1 MSHKRRTFSISN
13 VSRSAGE
20 GVLDIPSLSVL
31 RYKSPAVLLKE
42 FKDTWGVDARA
53 VALPVAESDGLLYE
67 IDGLQGVPLSSH
79 AQPSQVLKGFEDV
92 VEEFLKAKKDIILS
106 FCPTMGYIPGEGLQI
121 CDISGVTTP
130 QPCIANPRSTEVL
143 GAILGTGIDIVQE
156 VASRRP
162 GCGLKGIALDVTDLW
177 GMSGELGRV
186 EATCFCT
193 ACTGHFTETAPELLK
208 YFKTF
213 PNPWSLLLRPTATGI
228 DFASEVPPGITPEEI
243 VGIARQRKY
252 IEQFPGSEQNE
263 LLEYANLL
271 LRYMRS
277 RHALTLGA
285 IGALFDY
292 ATQDMDEKFT
302 RILIMEGETYGWTSG
317 IWLEE
322 LENEYRNEENRSF
335 DELWLNVTPGY
346 LPRTVPYRAYMW
358 RRSRYTINNF
368 FDLAGSLSSASMRA
382 NTLLS
387 QMSTEE
393 CRRLVAERWQRVHGS
408 ALSSQAALVS
418 LPRRP
423 VDGET
428 DTDVRCGFVGVGLDR
443 EFGDRFSD
451 QMVILPSRADNNTA
465 RPTDSHIASILR
477 NMQGNKDSRAD
488 RSG

>member
-42 FKDTWGVDARA
+42 FKDTWGVDPKA
-53 VALPVAESDGLLYE
+53 VALPVSEADGLLYE
-67 IDGLQGVPLSSH
+67 VEGLRGVPLSSH
-79 AQPSQVLKGFEDV
+79 AQPSQSLKGFEDV
-92 VEEFLKAKKDIILS
+92 VEEFLTARKDIILT
-106 FCPTMGYIPGEGLQI
+106 FCPSMGYIPGEGLQI
-121 CDISGVTTP
+121 CDISGVTSP

-156 VASRRP
+156 VASRKP
-162 GCGLKGIALDVTDLW
+162 GYGLQGVALDVTDLW
-177 GMSGELGRV
+177 GMSGEVGRV
-186 EATCFCT
+186 EASCFCT
-193 ACTGHFTETAPELLK
+193 ACTQHFADTTPELLK
-208 YFKTF
+208 NFKTF
-213 PNPWSLLLRPTATGI
+213 PNPWSLLLRPTPTGI
-228 DFASEVPPGITPEEI
+228 DFSSEVPPGITPEEI
-243 VGIARQRKY
+243 VGIARQRNY
-252 IEQFPGSEQNE
+252 IEQFPKSEQNE

-271 LRYMRS
+271 LRYMRG

-292 ATQDMDEKFT
+292 ATQELEEKFT

-322 LENEYRNEENRSF
+322 LDNDFHNEENRSY

-346 LPRTVPYRAYMW
+346 LPRSVPYRAYMW

-368 FDLAGSLSSASMRA
+368 FHLAGSLSSASMRA
-382 NTLLS
+382 NTMLS
-387 QMSTEE
+387 KMSTEE
-393 CRRLVAERWQRVHGS
+393 CRRMVADRWQRVHGS

-418 LPRRP
+418 LPHRSG
-423 VDGET
+423 DGEA
-428 DTDVRCGFVGVGLDR
+428 DADVRRGFIGVGLDR

-451 QMVILPSRADNNTA
+451 QLVILPSRADNAA
-465 RPTDSHIASILR
+465 RPADSDLASILR
-477 NMQGNKDSRAD
+477 RMQGSSN
-488 RSG
+488 